1 MMNVIEL
8 RGVTRIYNGRRVV
21 DNLSFA
27 VADKERIVL
36 FGPSGCGKTTVLRLI
51 AGFEVPDNG
60 EILIDGRRVAVGGHS
75 FVEPEHR
82 NLGMV
87 FQDLALWPHMT
98 VKQHLNF
105 VLRTKATADGDR
117 TRRISEVLDMVRLS
131 DFADYKPAQLSGG
144 QQQRVAIARALVAT
158 PNIILMDE
166 PLSSLDD
173 ELHAHLTSEIV
184 RLQTELGFSVL
195 YVSHNNEEV
204 LQVGTRVIKMRKAGA
219 GGPGASADA

>member
-75 FVEPEHR
+75 IVEPEHR

-105 VLRTKATADGDR
+105 VLRTKATAEGDR
-117 TRRISEVLDMVRLS
+117 ARRVR
-131 DFADYKPAQLSGG
+131 DRK
-144 QQQRVAIARALVAT
+144 
-158 PNIILMDE
+158 
-166 PLSSLDD
+166 
-173 ELHAHLTSEIV
+173 
-184 RLQTELGFSVL
+184 SV
-195 YVSHNNEEV
+195 V
-204 LQVGTRVIKMRKAGA
+204 
-219 GGPGASADA
+219 